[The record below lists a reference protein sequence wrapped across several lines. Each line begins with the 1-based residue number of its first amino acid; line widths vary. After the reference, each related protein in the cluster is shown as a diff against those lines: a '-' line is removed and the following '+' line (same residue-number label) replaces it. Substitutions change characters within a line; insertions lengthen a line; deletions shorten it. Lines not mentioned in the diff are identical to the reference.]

1 MCPGQRRG
9 QSWRPPVF
17 YSPCAPPGAPPSPW
31 SPPHCPCHSGMAS
44 GPPSRSPPP
53 QLLAEAH
60 AAQEAYFSL
69 LVFFLFLI
77 SLSLKEKSMKN
88 FW

>member
-1 MCPGQRRG
+1 MPWANAGTVLETSRLLLALCPPRCPALPME
-9 QSWRPPVF
+9 S
-17 YSPCAPPGAPPSPW
+17 
-31 SPPHCPCHSGMAS
+31 PHCPCHSGMAS